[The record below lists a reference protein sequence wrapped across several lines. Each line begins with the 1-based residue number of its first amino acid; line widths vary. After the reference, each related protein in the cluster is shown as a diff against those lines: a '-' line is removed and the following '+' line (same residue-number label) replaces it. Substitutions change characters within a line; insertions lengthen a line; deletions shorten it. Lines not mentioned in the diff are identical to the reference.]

1 MLALPAHDTPFTGA
15 GEQAASCQLNTPG
28 SRHRQSVLLAFMD
41 QETPRLDIG
50 ATAVHEART
59 KLPSSHALRLLLEW
73 RTLPEE
79 NRSKI

>member
-1 MLALPAHDTPFTGA
+1 VPANKLHRVSEHAWF
-15 GEQAASCQLNTPG
+15 AAS
-28 SRHRQSVLLAFMD
+28 SVVLLAFMD